1 MSEMKDRIRQIMD
14 SKQMSQKEFAQ
25 FTGISEGSLSGVFNG
40 RTRPTLQM
48 IESIHDQIP
57 TISVEWIMFGKEP
70 MYVNEKAETLSS
82 SSEKL
87 DPSSSLLDVQPSA
100 VAPTLFDS
108 HEVISRSPQSQL
120 PVNAA
125 KTIVKYIDK
134 PQRQITEIS
143 IFYDDQTWETFEPKR

>member
-1 MSEMKDRIRQIMD
+1 
-14 SKQMSQKEFAQ
+14 
-25 FTGISEGSLSGVFNG
+25 
-40 RTRPTLQM
+40 M

-134 PQRQITEIS
+134 PQRQITEIR